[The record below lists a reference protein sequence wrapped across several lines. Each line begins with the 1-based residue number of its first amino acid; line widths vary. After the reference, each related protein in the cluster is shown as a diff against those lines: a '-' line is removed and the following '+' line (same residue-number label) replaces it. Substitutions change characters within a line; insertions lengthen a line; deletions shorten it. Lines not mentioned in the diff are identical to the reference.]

1 MMNSGSCRNREDI
14 ISRTF
19 SKDGRFFVTITSRR
33 VPSWVLGTI
42 FYVDGRTI
50 MARRYNVVIQSEELE
65 EIVKEDWSG
74 FKNTPQTDN
83 LYEKVK
89 EYVNKMFEEVA
100 RTNIEDTK
108 NIIKSELKTK
118 KVKQM

>member
-1 MMNSGSCRNREDI
+1 
-14 ISRTF
+14 
-19 SKDGRFFVTITSRR
+19 
-33 VPSWVLGTI
+33 
-42 FYVDGRTI
+42 

-118 KVKQM
+118 LKGASPLRII

>member
-1 MMNSGSCRNREDI
+1 
-14 ISRTF
+14 
-19 SKDGRFFVTITSRR
+19 
-33 VPSWVLGTI
+33 
-42 FYVDGRTI
+42 

-89 EYVNKMFEEVA
+89 N
-100 RTNIEDTK
+100 T
-108 NIIKSELKTK
+108 
-118 KVKQM
+118 